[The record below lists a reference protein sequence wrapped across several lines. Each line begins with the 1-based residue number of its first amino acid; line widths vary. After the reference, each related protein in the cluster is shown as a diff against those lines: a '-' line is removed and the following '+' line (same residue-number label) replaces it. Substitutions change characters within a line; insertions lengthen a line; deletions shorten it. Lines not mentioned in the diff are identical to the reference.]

1 MEAVPCKGC
10 TMRKEHLNNALRNF
24 RKTCAQ
30 ISLLNRHHADVSKRY
45 MTAKKDDHRIFR
57 YRLRMRM
64 STIEGVREMYIDYA
78 IYLADFLADL
88 RSTMVGQEAD
98 AADEIL
104 GTTS

>member
-1 MEAVPCKGC
+1 
-10 TMRKEHLNNALRNF
+10 
-24 RKTCAQ
+24 
-30 ISLLNRHHADVSKRY
+30 
-45 MTAKKDDHRIFR
+45 
-57 YRLRMRM
+57 M